1 MKIIV
6 AITGSSG
13 VLYGIRMLEILQKL
27 GINTHL
33 VLSDWG
39 EKNIRIETGKTV
51 DYVRSLSSIT
61 YDNSNMAAPISSG
74 SFQIDGM
81 AIVPCSMKTVSS
93 IANGYDDN
101 LISRAAGVCIKESRK
116 LVLVP
121 RETPLSAIHL
131 QNMLRLCKIGV
142 VILPAMPGFYH
153 KPRTIEDLMDHL
165 VGKILDQFRIKHN
178 IFKRWGETG
187 GKNARS
193 DELKTGR

>member
-39 EKNIRIETGKTV
+39 EKNVRIETGKTV